1 MCPTSGE
8 SNEDRRKGP
17 SEPRWTSDGRESLE
31 HSNPN
36 QPVTQTGP
44 GPWMVAQ
51 KRTRSYTRA
60 SKPPMES
67 SIKLKGG
74 SSGSGSRFLS
84 LAVEEEGDKVEQS
97 GGSMKGDWA
106 FIAQAVQKETERGP
120 KDWRLKGKDK
130 GKATSTQ
137 VVGSGVG
144 ALNGSKG
151 ENMTNGN
158 FQGESRIMER
168 ERVKRGEK
176 YQEQKS
182 QSFGED
188 DLVMI
193 NAHTNLDSSRHQV
206 VQFVSAS
213 SLEHAMVVD
222 SQLSA
227 RTTISIQEEPPDDVS
242 THENEN
248 GHVTRQRRRRKKMG
262 IESSGEWL
270 EKALMEL
277 CKKIETGLDLDGE
290 IITGLV
296 SYCEMASPLDAKEYL
311 DNIIGEVAGKTVT
324 EEYLKRRG
332 HSTVSN
338 THEQYAPTTSNL
350 QAYVKPRADEGTI
363 PAKKT
368 HKPPKEA
375 KAMTSEPQNIHP
387 PPTNRKKKSGKVV
400 SLAEAAKGSI
410 VFQKGKPCSCQARR
424 HMLIS
429 NCLSCGKIVCEQ
441 EGEGPCSF
449 CGALVLKEGSTYAG
463 LDEGVMLVTDAE
475 AAAEAYAKRLVDYD
489 RNSAART
496 TVIDDQSD
504 YYELES
510 NTWLSN
516 EEKELLRK
524 KREELEEA
532 ERAKR
537 SKVVMTIDLL
547 GRKVLLNEDEAS
559 EEMQNSILLRP
570 PEEREEVRIKPNPN
584 LKIQPVFIDP
594 GPRIAAKEKSLTT
607 LSSGLC
613 LEISGRVQ
621 HRTNELDI
629 L

>member
-1 MCPTSGE
+1 
-8 SNEDRRKGP
+8 
-17 SEPRWTSDGRESLE
+17 
-31 HSNPN
+31 
-36 QPVTQTGP
+36 
-44 GPWMVAQ
+44 
-51 KRTRSYTRA
+51 
-60 SKPPMES
+60 
-67 SIKLKGG
+67 
-74 SSGSGSRFLS
+74 
-84 LAVEEEGDKVEQS
+84 
-97 GGSMKGDWA
+97 
-106 FIAQAVQKETERGP
+106 
-120 KDWRLKGKDK
+120 
-130 GKATSTQ
+130 
-137 VVGSGVG
+137 
-144 ALNGSKG
+144 
-151 ENMTNGN
+151 
-158 FQGESRIMER
+158 
-168 ERVKRGEK
+168 
-176 YQEQKS
+176 
-182 QSFGED
+182 
-188 DLVMI
+188 
-193 NAHTNLDSSRHQV
+193 
-206 VQFVSAS
+206 
-213 SLEHAMVVD
+213 
-222 SQLSA
+222 
-227 RTTISIQEEPPDDVS
+227 
-242 THENEN
+242 
-248 GHVTRQRRRRKKMG
+248 MG

-311 DNIIGEVAGKTVT
+311 DNIIGEDAGKTVT

-332 HSTVSN
+332 HSTVPN
-338 THEQYAPTTSNL
+338 THQQYTSTTSDL

-363 PAKKT
+363 PTKKT
-368 HKPPKEA
+368 QKPPKEA
-375 KAMTSEPQNIHP
+375 IPSSSQDNRTQNTNPSTS
-387 PPTNRKKKSGKVV
+387 RKKKSGKVV

-449 CGALVLKEGSTYAG
+449 CGALVLKEGSKYAG

-496 TVIDDQSD
+496 KVIDDQSD

-516 EEKELLRK
+516 ETFLLSQEKELLRK

-594 GPRIAAKEKSLTT
+594 CPRKASKEKSLTS
-607 LSSGLC
+607 LSTGLC

-621 HRTNELDI
+621 HGTNELDV